1 MSFQTQKTGSLSD
14 DQKARYDSRRAGA
27 KPEVTRVRTGN
38 AMTRTCSLR
47 RRRTVGPIASK
58 FVEQVR
64 EDVDSTVEKFGR
76 DPPRRNR
83 INADPVVGVCMS

>member
-1 MSFQTQKTGSLSD
+1 MIRRRDTIID
-14 DQKARYDSRRAGA
+14 AKAP
-27 KPEVTRVRTGN
+27 KPEVARVRTGN

-58 FVEQVR
+58 LVEKVG

-76 DPPRRNR
+76 DPPRRN
-83 INADPVVGVCMS
+83 